1 MPRGGDAGGGKKGSS
16 VQFSR
21 PQEPSFLRDLK
32 KQVGYKDPVEDMNAK
47 VDNIDL
53 LGQAP
58 LTFVV
63 IMIPTHVK
71 TVIDSSM
78 HLYLENNG
86 RRSRQQS
93 RRTRR

>member
-58 LTFVV
+58 GFNICSYNVSNSCKNSYSF
-63 IMIPTHVK
+63 INAFIFRK
-71 TVIDSSM
+71 
-78 HLYLENNG
+78 
-86 RRSRQQS
+86 
-93 RRTRR
+93 

>member
-47 VDNIDL
+47 VDNIDFL
-53 LGQAP
+53 VLGCG
-58 LTFVV
+58 LS
-63 IMIPTHVK
+63 
-71 TVIDSSM
+71 DSNSC
-78 HLYLENNG
+78 ENNYSFINAFIF
-86 RRSRQQS
+86 RK
-93 RRTRR
+93 

>member
-47 VDNIDL
+47 VDHIHFL
-53 LGQAP
+53 VLGCGV
-58 LTFVV
+58 FFE
-63 IMIPTHVK
+63 HVK
-71 TVIDSSM
+71 TIIHSSM

>member
-47 VDNIDL
+47 VDNIDFLVLGCGL
-53 LGQAP
+53 LS
-58 LTFVV
+58 
-63 IMIPTHVK
+63 
-71 TVIDSSM
+71 DSNSC
-78 HLYLENNG
+78 ENNYSFINAFIF
-86 RRSRQQS
+86 RK
-93 RRTRR
+93 

>member
-58 LTFVV
+58 GF
-63 IMIPTHVK
+63 IMTPTHVK
-71 TVIDSSM
+71 TVIHSSM

>member
-47 VDNIDL
+47 VDNIDFL
-53 LGQAP
+53 VLGCG
-58 LTFVV
+58 VGK
-63 IMIPTHVK
+63 IS
-71 TVIDSSM
+71 DSNSCG
-78 HLYLENNG
+78 NNYSFINAFIF
-86 RRSRQQS
+86 RK
-93 RRTRR
+93 

>member
-58 LTFVV
+58 GF
-63 IMIPTHVK
+63 H
-71 TVIDSSM
+71 DSNSCKNS
-78 HLYLENNG
+78 YSFINAFIF
-86 RRSRQQS
+86 RK
-93 RRTRR
+93 